1 MDIREQIVSLYERY
15 GAPTLT
21 NFQLQDIPGRGPY
34 EAGVFTLADINGAVV
49 LIRRTPHPD
58 YPGLETFWW
67 LPGGGHEAGERLDEA
82 AVREFREETG
92 LEVHLERLLV
102 APTKPLKGVLI
113 GEGRQLTS
121 PGIGLRSFSAGAG
134 PNLVQTVQGIV

>member
-1 MDIREQIVSLYERY
+1 MDLSEQITALYEQY

-21 NFQLQDIPGRGPY
+21 NFRLEDIAGHSPY
-34 EAGVFTLADINGAVV
+34 KAGAFTLADSDGEVV
-49 LIRRTPHPD
+49 LIRRTPQPD

-67 LPGGGHEAGERLDEA
+67 LPGGAWEADEGLDEA

-102 APTKPLKGVLI
+102 ALVRDERFFILWFRGRTTAGSLSPEGDPTHSW
-113 GEGRQLTS
+113 R
-121 PGIGLRSFSAGAG
+121 
-134 PNLVQTVQGIV
+134 